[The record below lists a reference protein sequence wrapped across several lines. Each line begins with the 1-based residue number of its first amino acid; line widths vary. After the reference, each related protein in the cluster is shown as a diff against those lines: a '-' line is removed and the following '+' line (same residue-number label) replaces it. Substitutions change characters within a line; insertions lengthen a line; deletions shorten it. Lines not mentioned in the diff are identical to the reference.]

1 MMNTVEKLLELNRIS
16 LGFSG
21 STPHI
26 MCCEAASWRL
36 SKSCAIHF
44 HRQTEGARCVLVED
58 GGESTLPRLDLF
70 FVSRYSSYFLQIFL
84 VTFLA
89 NIHRSMFGL
98 VW

>member
-1 MMNTVEKLLELNRIS
+1 MKN
-16 LGFSG
+16 FSKFRRNFAEIVNPG
-21 STPHI
+21 
-26 MCCEAASWRL
+26 
-36 SKSCAIHF
+36 AIHF

-89 NIHRSMFGL
+89 NIHQSMFGL